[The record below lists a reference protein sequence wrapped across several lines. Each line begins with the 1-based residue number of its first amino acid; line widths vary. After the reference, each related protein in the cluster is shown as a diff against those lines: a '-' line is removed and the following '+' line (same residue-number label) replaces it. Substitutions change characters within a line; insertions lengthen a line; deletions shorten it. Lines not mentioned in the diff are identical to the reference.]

1 MRSGEWSLYNGINVL
16 IKSWRDMRSLSEHA
30 CPKERSPEDIT
41 RKRALTKEPTMLAL
55 WSQTRSLQNCEKW
68 ILAANHPASG
78 ASSQQPKLTDSATI
92 NQSYLRPLEMK
103 KSLHQSRIIR
113 LHPTLPDQQIQP
125 LFSSLTFWVSKEPVL
140 TQLGILLI
148 TRLPVPEPQH
158 KQVKNPP
165 SSCKWWGSSR
175 FTLEQRCLQVNAPL
189 SSSCSAPPSFTA
201 KYREGRLR
209 VPLESRATSS
219 SV

>member
-1 MRSGEWSLYNGINVL
+1 
-16 IKSWRDMRSLSEHA
+16 MRSLSEHA

-41 RKRALTKEPTMLAL
+41 RKRALTKEPTMLAP

-68 ILAANHPASG
+68 MLAANHPASG
-78 ASSQQPKLTDSATI
+78 ASSQQPELTDSATI
-92 NQSYLRPLEMK
+92 NQAYLRPLEMK

-113 LHPTLPDQQIQP
+113 LHPTLPDQQIQH

-140 TQLGILLI
+140 TQLGRLLI

-165 SSCKWWGSSR
+165 SSCKWWGSSW
-175 FTLEQRCLQVNAPL
+175 FTLEQRSLQA
-189 SSSCSAPPSFTA
+189 S
-201 KYREGRLR
+201 
-209 VPLESRATSS
+209 VPLPFQLLLTPSLIHCQIRRRQALCAPGKQSNL
-219 SV
+219 